1 MVLQNSNCKLKAR
14 KKKKYIKLTI
24 WLVIDIAVAAAVFT
38 LLLHKPTRYAPLDS
52 AGTEQQGRVNRYL
65 TYLSSEL
72 YNGVQLG
79 EPFELVIIEQ
89 GVNKTIANWSAESEG
104 ISFYAPAVLFM
115 PGSIVLMGTA
125 NVKGAEFVATI
136 VIEPMIDEK
145 GLLNLHVAKMK
156 VGAMNITPLAKLVAE
171 KMYQRWLEEVSVD
184 AEDLRTQITASL
196 LSERSFEPVFKVDD
210 RKVRLEKI
218 VVTKGK
224 LTARL
229 IPAS

>member
-1 MVLQNSNCKLKAR
+1 MVLQNSSCKLKTR

-38 LLLHKPTRYAPLDS
+38 LLLYKPARYAPLDT
-52 AGTEQQGRVNRYL
+52 AGTEQQGRVNQYL

-89 GVNKTIANWSAESEG
+89 GVNETTANWSAESEG
-104 ISFYAPAVLFM
+104 IGFYAPAVLFI

-156 VGAMNITPLAKLVAE
+156 IGAINITPLAKLVAE
-171 KMYQRWLEEVSVD
+171 RMYQRWLKEVSVD
-184 AEDLRTQITASL
+184 VENLRTQIAASL

-210 RKVRLEKI
+210 KKVRLEKI
-218 VVTKGK
+218 VVTKSK

>member
-1 MVLQNSNCKLKAR
+1 MVLQNSNCKLETR

-38 LLLHKPTRYAPLDS
+38 LLLHKPARYAPLDT
-52 AGTEQQGRVNRYL
+52 AGTEQQGRVSRYL

-89 GVNKTIANWSAESEG
+89 GVNEIIANWSAESEG
-104 ISFYAPAVLFM
+104 IGFYAPWVLFM

-136 VIEPMIDEK
+136 IIEPMIDEK

-171 KMYQRWLEEVSVD
+171 RMYQRWLEEVSVD
-184 AEDLRTQITASL
+184 VEDLRTQIAASL
-196 LSERSFEPVFKVDD
+196 LSARSFEPVFKVDD
-210 RKVRLEKI
+210 RKVRMEKI

>member
-1 MVLQNSNCKLKAR
+1 MVLQNSSCKLKTR

-38 LLLHKPTRYAPLDS
+38 LLLHKPARYAPLDT

-65 TYLSSEL
+65 MYLSSEL

-89 GVNKTIANWSAESEG
+89 GVNETIANWSAESEG
-104 ISFYAPAVLFM
+104 IGFYAPAVLFM

-136 VIEPMIDEK
+136 IIEPMIDET
-145 GLLNLHVAKMK
+145 GFLNLHVAKMK

-171 KMYQRWLEEVSVD
+171 RMYQRWLEEVSAD
-184 AEDLRTQITASL
+184 AEDLRAQITASL
-196 LSERSFEPVFKVDD
+196 LRERSFEPIFIVDD
-210 RKVRLEKI
+210 RQVRLEKI